1 MHEEYIY
8 SDGTRLLESL
18 EESWEWSTRR
28 RRKTESCRNT
38 VGSTLS
44 GPVGRSN
51 RITGVLCY
59 FQCFLNSPIFFRYL
73 KDFFSSVLDLA
84 WSRTLLGFAAS
95 FLLSWFIFAAFWSE
109 LLLYFLFVVFIFQ
122 HFLLSWF
129 IFVAFWSELFVAF
142 HFSFLAKWGLTY
154 CECSEQVRKV
164 SKTTKKGK
172 VEIKL

>member
-1 MHEEYIY
+1 MHEDFVY

-18 EESWEWSTRR
+18 GESWEWSTRR

-44 GPVGRSN
+44 DPAGRSN
-51 RITGVLCY
+51 RITGFLCY
-59 FQCFLNSPIFFRYL
+59 FVCFQNSPIFFRYL

-109 LLLYFLFVVFIFQ
+109 LFFVFFICIFYFSTFPPLLVHLCYILVRTICCISLFFPRQMGFN
-122 HFLLSWF
+122 LLWVQWTS
-129 IFVAFWSELFVAF
+129 
-142 HFSFLAKWGLTY
+142 
-154 CECSEQVRKV
+154 
-164 SKTTKKGK
+164 
-172 VEIKL
+172 

>member
-1 MHEEYIY
+1 MHEDFVY

-51 RITGVLCY
+51 RITGFLCY
-59 FQCFLNSPIFFRYL
+59 FVCFQNSPIFFRYL

-109 LLLYFLFVVFIFQ
+109 L
-122 HFLLSWF
+122 
-129 IFVAFWSELFVAF
+129 FVAF

-164 SKTTKKGK
+164 SKTTKKRKSWKQIVGTC
-172 VEIKL
+172 LSFFTGTSTPTFRMNMWCMRPF